1 MTTALSA
8 ALPDGP
14 LSGLR
19 VIDASTIIAG
29 PLCALLLG
37 DMGAEVV
44 KIEHPVKGDPIRGH
58 GPSKDGVSLWWKF
71 ISRNKYATTLDLS
84 KARGQELFRDLVR
97 RSDVVVENFRPGTLE
112 RWNLDP
118 TDLLRENPR
127 LVVARVT
134 GFGQHGPYST
144 RAGFGTLA
152 EAMSGFAMMTGEA
165 DGPPTLPPFGLA
177 DGIAGLATAFAVLAA
192 VRARTEAGAGQVI
205 DMAIIEPILTILGPQ
220 PLWYDQLG
228 IIPQRVG
235 NRSDN
240 NAPRNTY
247 RTRDGKWIAVSTSA
261 DSVARRVME
270 LIGRAEIADENWFA
284 TGIGRAAHADELDK
298 LVSEWILARDFEVV
312 ISEFERAGAAACG
325 VYDVSD
331 VMSDPQY
338 VALNSIVEIEDD
350 ELGIA
355 RLQNVMCRLSGTPG
369 AVRWLGRQRGNDN
382 EQVFGQ
388 WLGRSSDELVSL
400 KQEGVV

>member
-1 MTTALSA
+1 
-8 ALPDGP
+8 
-14 LSGLR
+14 
-19 VIDASTIIAG
+19 
-29 PLCALLLG
+29 
-37 DMGAEVV
+37 
-44 KIEHPVKGDPIRGH
+44 
-58 GPSKDGVSLWWKF
+58 
-71 ISRNKYATTLDLS
+71 
-84 KARGQELFRDLVR
+84 
-97 RSDVVVENFRPGTLE
+97 
-112 RWNLDP
+112 
-118 TDLLRENPR
+118 
-127 LVVARVT
+127 
-134 GFGQHGPYST
+134 
-144 RAGFGTLA
+144 
-152 EAMSGFAMMTGEA
+152 
-165 DGPPTLPPFGLA
+165 
-177 DGIAGLATAFAVLAA
+177 VLAA